1 MTIEFYSTQG
11 EYGEFSNFAAFPFRL
26 DGKTWPTSE
35 HYFQAQKFDDAAYRE
50 KIRTATSPMIA
61 ARLGRSRKVKIRRD
75 WESAKLDV
83 MRRAVRAKF
92 EAHEELRTLLLS
104 TGDKKIVEAA
114 TRDDFWGCG
123 ADGSGK
129 NWLGRILMEI
139 RDELRKTNRLEGCS
153 VDGKLRRPS

>member
-1 MTIEFYSTQG
+1 MAIEFYSTRD
-11 EYGEFSNFAAFPFRL
+11 EYGEFSNFAAFPFCL

-35 HYFQAQKFDDAAYRE
+35 HYFQALKFDDSAYRE
-50 KIRTATSPMIA
+50 KIRTSNSPMIA
-61 ARLGRSRKVKIRRD
+61 ARLGRSRNVKIRRD

-92 EAHEELRTLLLS
+92 EAHEDLQTLLLS

-129 NWLGRILMEI
+129 NWLGRILMEL
-139 RDELRKTNRLEGCS
+139 RAELQAQKNLQRKRSHEPN
-153 VDGKLRRPS
+153 